1 MTLRVAVPQSL
12 HKEGDRVLASLA
24 EGGGMDVEAVEHAT
38 GADLALRPA
47 HETLPTEE
55 RLRTRAGEEAWSHQG
70 SFAVLGRSEPR
81 DALVAPGGVASLA
94 ALAQGARVG
103 LAGALRREML
113 GVHRDDLRPVEI
125 GDVAEVG
132 GLMRDGK
139 VDAWIDAVQVVR
151 AAGLGMWIGEL
162 LEPTEWATAGGRGS
176 LLLVWTGTDEGL
188 RRQGAK
194 ALAAVDDSAARVAL
208 RAERLVMD
216 ALEVTPDMPLG
227 VMARPHGPLIRIR
240 ALVPAAEGRR
250 LIRAE
255 ISGRLDDVEES
266 ARSLAD
272 ELRKRGALDLL
283 AAAASA

>member
-1 MTLRVAVPQSL
+1 MTFRVAVPESL
-12 HKEGDRVLASLA
+12 HKEGERVLVSLA
-24 EGGGMDVEAVEHAT
+24 EGGGIGVEAVEHEM

-47 HETLPTEE
+47 HETLPPEE
-55 RLRTRAGEEAWSHQG
+55 RLRTRVGDEAWSQEG

-81 DALVAPGGVASLA
+81 DALVAPGGHASLA
-94 ALAQGARVG
+94 ALPQGARVG
-103 LAGALRREML
+103 LTGALRREML
-113 GVHRDDLRPVEI
+113 GVHRGDLRPVDI

-132 GLMRDGK
+132 GLMKDGK

-162 LEPTEWATAGGRGS
+162 LEPTEWATAVGRSS
-176 LLLVWTGTDEGL
+176 LLLVWTSTDEGL

-194 ALAAVDDSAARVAL
+194 ALASVDDSAARVAL
-208 RAERLVMD
+208 RAERLVVD
-216 ALEVTPDMPLG
+216 ALDVTPDMPLG

-240 ALVPAAEGRR
+240 ALVPTAEGRR
-250 LIRAE
+250 LVRAE
-255 ISGRLDDVEES
+255 ISGRLDDVEDS

-283 AAAASA
+283 AAATSE